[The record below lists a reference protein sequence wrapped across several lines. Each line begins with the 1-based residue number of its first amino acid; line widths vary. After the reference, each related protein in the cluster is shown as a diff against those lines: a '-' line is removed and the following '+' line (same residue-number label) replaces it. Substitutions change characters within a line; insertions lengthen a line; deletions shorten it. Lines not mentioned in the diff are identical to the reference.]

1 MLLLKNQNTGPVSY
15 VHRYSK
21 WRFDAGCYCENSTKI
36 QRIEDCLACF
46 LEFILDI
53 LCIFEYAW

>member
-1 MLLLKNQNTGPVSY
+1 MLLLKNQNRGPVSY

-21 WRFDAGCYCENSTKI
+21 WRFGAGCYCENSTKI

-53 LCIFEYAW
+53 LCIF